1 MKIINTSL
9 YPDSLPK
16 NEFDNYLAKG
26 WYRMTQNIFSV
37 THWFNYETIE
47 VDRVWWLRYHI
58 QNIQSHRSH
67 RKIRKMNAEFDV
79 EYEKY
84 DEIPE
89 EDHLLYDRYYEWIQ
103 FDGYISLDRCLYGE
117 KENKKIFNSWSISVL
132 DQGKVIAKGI
142 IDLGEKAIMAKVNFF
157 DPDYAKY
164 SPGKF
169 IMLKSIDF
177 LREKEFKWYYPGY
190 VIVNRPKFDYK
201 LFIGKESAEY
211 YDPEIE
217 KWKPYD
223 DAILRPEILTED
235 EKSLLEDVYF
245 RFWR

>member
-37 THWFNYETIE
+37 THWFNFETIE

-84 DEIPE
+84 DEIPK

-103 FDGYISLDRCLYGE
+103 FDGYISLDRCLY
-117 KENKKIFNSWSISVL
+117 
-132 DQGKVIAKGI
+132 
-142 IDLGEKAIMAKVNFF
+142 GEKAIMAKVNFF

-177 LREKEFKWYYPGY
+177 LREKGFEWYYPGY

-223 DAILRPEILTED
+223 DAILRPEILTEE